1 LSFFFAAPLLFFLK
15 TILFGLQAS
24 RMLRQFQLD
33 QMAKRKS
40 AVVFVQL
47 EDAQFRDQLDDMVV
61 IDDFL
66 SWLLV

>member
-1 LSFFFAAPLLFFLK
+1 
-15 TILFGLQAS
+15 
-24 RMLRQFQLD
+24 MLRQFQLD